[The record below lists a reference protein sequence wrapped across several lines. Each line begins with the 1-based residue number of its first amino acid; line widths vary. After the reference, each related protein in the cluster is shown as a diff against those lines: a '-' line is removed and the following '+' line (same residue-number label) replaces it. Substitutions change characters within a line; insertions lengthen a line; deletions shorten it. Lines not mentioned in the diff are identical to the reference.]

1 MSNEQKN
8 LRELSSYLNSV
19 YEYSN
24 YDDYIIISEENNIYS
39 FLDMGG
45 VWHKNLLRERTNYD
59 RTFYSKKVFSKR
71 ALKKNLENDYL
82 IYRPGLLYNDSSF
95 IECPLD
101 FGSFLLL
108 EITENI
114 ASNSVQQ
121 PRISLEIKTYNQ
133 RKFDEFRV
141 NILKDMNETIKTLE
155 AELPW
160 YEDQTEQTKISI
172 SGKKGVFFVQ
182 NALIIIRDFLA
193 KGYDI
198 KQLTQTIIPFETEV
212 ADKIP
217 KRVFDFVEEI
227 EFRTWSKITN
237 RVGKDNYLES
247 GTIIEKFPNDKYL
260 ISLIENNSSFRM
272 DDDERLKSYEE
283 GGSAYIKSEPYK
295 ESGLFKN
302 DDLKN
307 KILSDLIKKYD
318 FYDDYLSN
326 LSQK

>member
-1 MSNEQKN
+1 MNNEQKI
-8 LRELSSYLNSV
+8 LREQSSYLKSV

-24 YDDYIIISEENNIYS
+24 YDDYIIISEENNIYR

-45 VWHKNLLRERTNYD
+45 VLHKNLWRERTNYD

-71 ALKKNLENDYL
+71 ALKKKLENDYL
-82 IYRPGLLYNDSSF
+82 IYRPGFLYNDSSF
-95 IECPLD
+95 IDCPLD

-114 ASNSVQQ
+114 ATNSVQE
-121 PRISLEIKTYNQ
+121 PRICLEIKTYNQ

-141 NILKDMNETIKTLE
+141 SILNRDMNETIKTLE

-160 YEDQTEQTKISI
+160 YEDQIEQTKIYI
-172 SGKKGVFFVQ
+172 SGKKGVFFAQ
-182 NALIIIRDFLA
+182 NGLIIIRDFLA

-198 KQLTQTIIPFETEV
+198 KQLTQTITPFETDV
-212 ADKIP
+212 ANKIP

-247 GTIIEKFPNDKYL
+247 GTIIEKFPKDKYL
-260 ISLIENNSSFRM
+260 ISLIEKNSSFRI
-272 DDDERLKSYEE
+272 DDDERLKSYDG
-283 GGSAYIKSEPYK
+283 GGSAYIKSEPYE

-307 KILSDLIKKYD
+307 QILSNLIREYD

-326 LSQK
+326 LS